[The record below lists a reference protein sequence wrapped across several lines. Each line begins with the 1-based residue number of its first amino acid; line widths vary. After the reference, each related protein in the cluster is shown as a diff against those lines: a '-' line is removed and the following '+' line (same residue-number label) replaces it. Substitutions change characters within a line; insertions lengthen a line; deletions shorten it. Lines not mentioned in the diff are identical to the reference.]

1 MTERLAPPIRLATEY
16 GHIIGA
22 AASHAV
28 VRPQP
33 LVLDPAP
40 DYIAF
45 EAAHKNEEP
54 VSALDI
60 LIWDGVQDYTIWLVP
75 YAELKTSQIKRE
87 HIILNS
93 REHVITIK
101 GRNLDSW
108 AFRDSLKK
116 YRIKSI
122 QEWNPAVHQ
131 PTRAGQPCI
140 TRISLEAQES

>member
-1 MTERLAPPIRLATEY
+1 MTERLVPHIRLAAEY

-33 LVLDPAP
+33 LTVDHAP
-40 DYIAF
+40 DYVAF
-45 EAAHKNEEP
+45 EAAHKTEEP
-54 VSALDI
+54 VGALDI
-60 LIWDGVQDYTIWLVP
+60 LIWDTAQDYTLWLVP

-87 HIILNS
+87 QIILNS
-93 REHVITIK
+93 REHIITIE

-108 AFRDSLKK
+108 AFRDNLKK

-122 QEWNPAVHQ
+122 QEWNPAVHK
-131 PTRAGQPCI
+131 PTKAGQPCI